1 MAQPRIIP
9 KIFKEE
15 AGAHE
20 EKGEHARLSSFIG
33 AIAVAD
39 LVKTTLGPKGMD
51 KILQSVSDEGKKVS
65 FTNDGATILRSIPI
79 DNAAAKI
86 IVDTSKTQDDE
97 VGDGTTS
104 VAVLAG
110 ELLREAEK
118 LIEMKIHPQI
128 IIRGWRKALG
138 AAREALTASS
148 QDHHDDPEKFREDL
162 INIARTTLSSKILS
176 SSKDYF
182 AKLAVDAVMRLKGS
196 TELNNIQ
203 IVKKVG
209 GSLRDSYLEDGFI
222 LDKKIGVGQP
232 KRIQNAKILVANTA
246 MDTDKI
252 KIYGASVQVDS
263 VLKMADIEKAEKK
276 KMKEKVEKNSRTQ
289 DQLFYIT
296 SINI

>member
-162 INIARTTLSSKILS
+162 INIARTTLSSKILA